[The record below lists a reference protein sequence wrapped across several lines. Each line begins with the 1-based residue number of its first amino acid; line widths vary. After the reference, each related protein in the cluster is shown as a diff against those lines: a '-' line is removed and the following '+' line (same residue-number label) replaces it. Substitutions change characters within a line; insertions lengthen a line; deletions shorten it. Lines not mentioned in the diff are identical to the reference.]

1 MFRVSV
7 TVSAALVKVT
17 RTIVFKNKSLPWKWE
32 WLSHLFLEFELRLP
46 QCHVVNFVCSH
57 ASQEYI
63 PLISRV
69 RGPYGKLWTEFFPSF
84 YGPNVKRA
92 GHENKEGKNE
102 DPKLA
107 IRTE

>member
-1 MFRVSV
+1 MSMQAII
-7 TVSAALVKVT
+7 S
-17 RTIVFKNKSLPWKWE
+17 
-32 WLSHLFLEFELRLP
+32 
-46 QCHVVNFVCSH
+46 
-57 ASQEYI
+57 I

-84 YGPNVKRA
+84 YGPSAKRA

-107 IRTE
+107 IRTEQTRLMRCLLYGFIDYSGFEKVIES